1 MKKQFVIATHGTF
14 AEGLYHSLTIIMG
27 EQPDFSLLC
36 AYTTEVS
43 IETQIKQLVDSF
55 VEEDVIILTDVFGG
69 SVNNYFMKYIEQKN
83 IHLVTGVNLPLLL
96 EIVCN
101 KHLPVDE
108 MIEKA
113 IDAAS
118 HSFQY
123 CKHLDFNIANED
135 F

>member
-1 MKKQFVIATHGTF
+1 MDKKFVIATHGSF

-36 AYTTEVS
+36 AYTTDEN
-43 IETQIKQLVDSF
+43 IEIQIKELMNSF
-55 VEEDVIILTDVFGG
+55 ADEDVIILTDIFGG
-69 SVNNYFMKYIEQKN
+69 SVNNYFMKYIEQRN

-101 KHLPVDE
+101 KHLPTDE
-108 MIEKA
+108 MIENA
-113 IDAAS
+113 IEAAS

-123 CKHLDFNIANED
+123 CRHLDYNIANED